1 MFFVVTGHHSFKSL
15 LLSRFFSITTVLS
28 RRVVET
34 SPIVLLICVREF
46 VHFAIHFF
54 ISFKICTLI
63 SIRVRYT
70 ALWLAIRYT
79 GTLHYCRDYLCWA
92 LDYFFLSYPTV
103 VASIKWMK
111 NVITEFFWYIL
122 CQGNLLFYFTVSFVI
137 LSASTMYSRRLCVRN
152 NKVHD
157 H

>member
-54 ISFKICTLI
+54 ISLKFARSYPSVCDIRLSDWLSAILAPFTTAEI
-63 SIRVRYT
+63 TYAGPSIT
-70 ALWLAIRYT
+70 F
-79 GTLHYCRDYLCWA
+79 
-92 LDYFFLSYPTV
+92 FFLSDCGCLYKMNEKCDHGILLVYPM
-103 VASIKWMK
+103 SG
-111 NVITEFFWYIL
+111 ESP
-122 CQGNLLFYFTVSFVI
+122 LLFHCFFCNLECIYNVFSPT
-137 LSASTMYSRRLCVRN
+137 LR
-152 NKVHD
+152 
-157 H
+157 

>member
-15 LLSRFFSITTVLS
+15 LRSRFFSITTVLS

-34 SPIVLLICVREF
+34 SIVLLICVREF

-70 ALWLAIRYT
+70 ALWLAIAILAPFTTAEITYAGPSIT
-79 GTLHYCRDYLCWA
+79 F
-92 LDYFFLSYPTV
+92 FFLSDCGCLYKMNEKCDHGILLVYPM
-103 VASIKWMK
+103 SG
-111 NVITEFFWYIL
+111 ESP
-122 CQGNLLFYFTVSFVI
+122 LLFHCFFCNLECIYNVFSPT
-137 LSASTMYSRRLCVRN
+137 LR
-152 NKVHD
+152 
-157 H
+157 